1 MEEVEET
8 TLNAAVCFSGS
19 FISSNFTGRRGCYQC
34 VMTLDRTVRSIEDE
48 DQEVSFW
55 IDEEQRQEEKRTVLN
70 EAISHITDGII
81 SPIASSHCSNWES
94 TSSSQKSHHLRKVR
108 QVFSA
113 VLSTIA
119 PDQVYLK
126 LWYVLRAM
134 KFEEK
139 THDVEENVFSNEI
152 PILLES

>member
-55 IDEEQRQEEKRTVLN
+55 IDEEQRQEEKRTVLYK
-70 EAISHITDGII
+70 AISHITDGIV

-94 TSSSQKSHHLRKVR
+94 TSSSQKSYQKSTPGVFCGSLNNCSRSSIFEALLRSSGHEIR
-108 QVFSA
+108 
-113 VLSTIA
+113 
-119 PDQVYLK
+119 
-126 LWYVLRAM
+126 
-134 KFEEK
+134 
-139 THDVEENVFSNEI
+139 EEN
-152 PILLES
+152 PRC